1 MIATIFGITIRDT
14 ALIRFGLLNEVF
26 GILMAA
32 LIGFIFGLI
41 ACSIDSEYA
50 YGSKAALT
58 SEMVR
63 RYVIILQN
71 HFELPKSTVEL
82 RFITFSR

>member
-1 MIATIFGITIRDT
+1 MIKDIH
-14 ALIRFGLLNEVF
+14 LIRFGLINEVI
-26 GILMAA
+26 GILMATV
-32 LIGFIFGLI
+32 IGFIFGLI

-63 RYVIILQN
+63 R
-71 HFELPKSTVEL
+71 
-82 RFITFSR
+82 